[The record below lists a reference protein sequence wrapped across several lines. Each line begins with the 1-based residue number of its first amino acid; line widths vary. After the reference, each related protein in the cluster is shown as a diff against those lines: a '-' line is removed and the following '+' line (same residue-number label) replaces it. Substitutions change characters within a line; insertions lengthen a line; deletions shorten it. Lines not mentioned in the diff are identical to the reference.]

1 MGETRD
7 RAMSVIERF
16 SAHLASL
23 VSKYRAEI
31 MGLSIIWIMLFHSEI
46 PVPSSIFLKVLWYV
60 FVSFGGGFGVNIF
73 LILSGF
79 GLMFSALK
87 RDDNNQE
94 ENVLFF
100 YKRRAS
106 WIILIC

>member
-7 RAMSVIERF
+7 HVMRGIERF

-23 VSKYRAEI
+23 ISKYRAEI
-31 MGLSIIWIMLFHSEI
+31 MGLSIIWIMLFHSGI
-46 PVPSSIFLKVLWYV
+46 PVPDHIILKALWYV

-79 GLMFSALK
+79 GLMCSALK
-87 RDDNNQE
+87 RDDRNQK
-94 ENVLFF
+94 ENILSF
-100 YKRRAS
+100 YKRSDRV
-106 WIILIC
+106 